1 MKITVLTLFKEM
13 YDGFLNT
20 SIIKRII
27 DKSLVDIKLVDIRD
41 YSLDK
46 HRHVDDTPY
55 GGGAGMLMKV
65 DVVDRAIKDNSDNRP
80 YILLTSPKAKPLTQK
95 DMLRLSKLDS
105 LMIVCGHYEGI
116 DARIEK
122 YVDEKVSIG
131 DYVLTGGELPSMV
144 IMDSIL
150 RLLDDS
156 ISSESLK
163 EESFTD
169 GLLEYP
175 QYTRPVEYDNEKV
188 PDVLTNGNHSEIRR
202 YNLKNSLKETLKYRP
217 DLLKERVF
225 SKEEKELLY
234 EIEEENTP
242 ILKDILIDK
251 ID

>member
-20 SIIKRII
+20 SIISRII
-27 DKSLVDIKLVDIRD
+27 DKGLVEVKLVDIRD

-65 DVVDRAIKDNSDNRP
+65 DVVDRAIKDNNKDKP
-80 YILLTSPKAKPLTQK
+80 YILLTSPKAKPLKQA
-95 DMLRLSKLDS
+95 DMLRLSQMDN

-116 DARIEK
+116 DARIED

-144 IMDSIL
+144 IMDSL
-150 RLLDDS
+150 MRLLDEG
-156 ISSESLK
+156 ISFESLK
-163 EESFTD
+163 EESYTD

-175 QYTRPVEYDNEKV
+175 QYTRPVEYDGKKV
-188 PDVLTNGNHSEIRR
+188 PEVLMNGNHKEIKK
-202 YNLKNSLKETLKYRP
+202 YNLKMSLKETLLNRP
-217 DLLKERVF
+217 DLLEDRQLN
-225 SKEEKELLY
+225 KEEKELLE
-234 EIEEENTP
+234 EINSE
-242 ILKDILIDK
+242 L
-251 ID
+251 